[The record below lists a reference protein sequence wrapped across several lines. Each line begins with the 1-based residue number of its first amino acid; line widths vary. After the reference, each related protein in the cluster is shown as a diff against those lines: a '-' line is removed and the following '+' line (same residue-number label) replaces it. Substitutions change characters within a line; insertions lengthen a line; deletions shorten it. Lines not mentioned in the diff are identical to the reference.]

1 MLRFFFSHASLL
13 VLAWS
18 VLSASVISADE
29 KADSQQL
36 LKEKG
41 YKLVGTVAAASEE
54 ADVEKAMKTLKTS
67 YNTVVEA
74 RKRLSLVER
83 DVESNRDMIKQLSSR
98 RLQLNQLMQTQTTV
112 SAHNA
117 VVAQM
122 NACTDELNLRI
133 ANDQNGDA
141 LSKAKAIYST
151 PRNAYLKNVI
161 ATRELIDKTDAKY
174 KAAGGDSSLEAAI
187 TAAGKAEDKK
197 ITLGPTKTYLQ
208 NVKDFA
214 RYEAM
219 IMSDS
224 IPLERQSG
232 TYMIEVILNGKDP
245 VKMVF
250 DTGASSISLSYEMA
264 AKAGLKQTDPSTKV
278 KVTIAN
284 GQTVDAKKVKL
295 ASVRVGKFEIKNV
308 DCVVMPENLPE
319 SPPLL
324 GGAFLNNF
332 KYEIDADAGKV
343 RLTRLDG
350 GSSKTPGK

>member
-1 MLRFFFSHASLL
+1 MLRPLISNAGLFILTWTLFSAIA
-13 VLAWS
+13 V
-18 VLSASVISADE
+18 SADE

-41 YKLVGTVAAASEE
+41 FKLVGTVAAATEE
-54 ADVEKAMKTLKTS
+54 TDVEKAFKSLKTS
-67 YNTVVEA
+67 YSTVIDA
-74 RKRLSLVER
+74 KKRLTQVEQ
-83 DVESNRDMIKQLSSR
+83 EIETNRDMIKQLTGR
-98 RLQLNQLMQTQTTV
+98 RMQLRQLMDSQTTV
-112 SAHNA
+112 SARNA
-117 VVAQM
+117 VVSQF

-133 ANDQNGDA
+133 TNDQNGDA
-141 LSKAKAIYST
+141 LAKAKAVYST

-161 ATRELIDKTDAKY
+161 AMRELIDKTDAKY
-174 KAAGGDSSLEAAI
+174 KTAGDDSSLETAIAA
-187 TAAGKAEDKK
+187 ASKAEGKK
-197 ITLGPTKTYLQ
+197 ITLGPTKDYVQ
-208 NVKDFA
+208 NVKLFA

-224 IPLERQSG
+224 IPLERRSG
-232 TYMIEVILNGKDP
+232 TYMIDVILNGKDP

-264 AKAGLKQTDPSTKV
+264 AKAGLKQSDPSTKV

-284 GQTVDAKKVKL
+284 GRTVEAKKMKL

-308 DCVVMPENLPE
+308 DCVVMPEDLPE

-332 KYEIDADAGKV
+332 KYEIDADASKV

-350 GSSKTPGK
+350 AGKSPGK

>member
-1 MLRFFFSHASLL
+1 MVRPLFSLAGLF
-13 VLAWS
+13 VLAWGIM
-18 VLSASVISADE
+18 SASAISADE
-29 KADSQQL
+29 KTDSQQL
-36 LKEKG
+36 LKAKG
-41 YKLVGTVAAASEE
+41 FKLVGAVAAAAEE

-67 YNTVVEA
+67 YTTVIDA
-74 RKRLSLVER
+74 RQRLTLIER
-83 DVESNRDMIKQLSSR
+83 DVEANRDMIKQLSAR
-98 RLQLNQLMQTQTTV
+98 RMQLRQLMDAQTTV
-112 SAHNA
+112 SARNA
-117 VVAQM
+117 VVSQM

-133 ANDQNGDA
+133 TNDQDGDA
-141 LSKAKAIYST
+141 LGKAKAAYST

-161 ATRELIDKTDAKY
+161 AMRDLIDKTDAKY
-174 KAAGGDSSLEAAI
+174 KAAGGDASLEEAI
-187 TAAGKAEDKK
+187 AAAGKAEGKK
-197 ITLGPTKTYLQ
+197 VTLGPTRDYQQ
-208 NVKDFA
+208 NVKLFA

-219 IMSDS
+219 IMSES

-250 DTGASSISLSYEMA
+250 DTGASTISLSHEMA
-264 AKAGLKQTDPSTKV
+264 KKAGLKETDPSTKT

-284 GQTVDAKKVKL
+284 GQTLDAKRMKL

-308 DCVVMPENLPE
+308 DCVVMPENAPD

-350 GSSKTPGK
+350 GSKSPGK